1 MRTNNLTGAATP
13 SNRTPIW
20 ESKLDTRGFDD
31 EPIWPVLKAR
41 YKLPNGFRFDV
52 RQSWVGVRYCQV
64 DLYDVRRGRPIL
76 LVSAAGQGVAATCA
90 DLDKRIRAWLAE
102 QHQITALVTS
112 ILKEA
117 PMFLIPPTILPSPPV
132 QQPGTPAALAELC
145 LKPIEVCWSQRPNT
159 ADREVQLSLGKLLKA
174 AGWEPGEDDPS
185 PNGADVWDAVRPY
198 LPPGFA
204 LVRPNPPLRDHGD
217 AAYLRWV
224 GHS

>member
-1 MRTNNLTGAATP
+1 
-13 SNRTPIW
+13 
-20 ESKLDTRGFDD
+20 
-31 EPIWPVLKAR
+31 
-41 YKLPNGFRFDV
+41 
-52 RQSWVGVRYCQV
+52 
-64 DLYDVRRGRPIL
+64 
-76 LVSAAGQGVAATCA
+76 
-90 DLDKRIRAWLAE
+90 
-102 QHQITALVTS
+102 
-112 ILKEA
+112 
-117 PMFLIPPTILPSPPV
+117 MFLIPPTILPCTPV

-185 PNGADVWDAVRPY
+185 PNGADVWDAVRPH

-217 AAYLRWV
+217 TAYLRWV